1 MLIIILIISFYLV
14 GILFYIQSKSHT
26 QKITES
32 LFWPVYLIKDL
43 LKKMVKEEK

>member
-14 GILFYIQSKSHT
+14 GILFYIQSKPPT
-26 QKITES
+26 QKITKS

-43 LKKMVKEEK
+43 LKSG